1 MVFELTQITA
11 PEVVQYFTTLS
22 ANKLIMIFARVMSI
36 SCYRQRTQH
45 IRYFFKYIY
54 LKMYDVHFNI
64 RIQKYIFVF

>member
-36 SCYRQRTQH
+36 SC
-45 IRYFFKYIY
+45 
-54 LKMYDVHFNI
+54 
-64 RIQKYIFVF
+64 